1 MAKMNGIKRNI
12 PHPHDGHGKL
22 HLAVDENHQLVACE
36 LTSTEIGDPTAVPD
50 LLAQVA
56 TDFDTFIADGAYDG
70 DPVYQAVAA
79 KQPNAAVVVP
89 PDKTA
94 VLSKAGD
101 TPRDQHI
108 RLLKERGRMSWQ
120 KQVGC
125 HLRNYAELT
134 VQRFK
139 RIFGNTLKARALPQQ
154 KFEARIAA
162 FALNRM
168 TQLGMP
174 ISVKIA

>member
-1 MAKMNGIKRNI
+1 MSARRTWR
-12 PHPHDGHGKL
+12 KL

-36 LTSTEIGDPTAVPD
+36 LTTTEVEDPTAAPD
-50 LLAQVA
+50 LLAQVPA
-56 TDFDTFIADGAYDG
+56 GFDTFIADGAYDG
-70 DPVYQAVAA
+70 DPVYQAVIA

-101 TPRDQHI
+101 TQRDQHI
-108 RLLKERGRMSWQ
+108 RTIQQRGRMPWQ
-120 KQVGC
+120 KQVGY
-125 HLRNYAELT
+125 HLRNYAELA

-154 KFEARIAA
+154 KTEARIAA
-162 FALNRM
+162 SALNRM